1 MGGFAQYVNG
11 RIKTARI
18 KGRALE
24 HVELPHARM
33 LLGQLFFVRIQH
45 GKSFIRQNTG
55 QDTEICLIEPFVF
68 GVAVYAQP
76 KRAY

>member
-1 MGGFAQYVNG
+1 MEAALPFFVRKYLLFGGFAQYVNG

-24 HVELPHARM
+24 HVETAARPDE

-45 GKSFIRQNTG
+45 GKSLIRQNTG
-55 QDTEICLIEPFVF
+55 QETE
-68 GVAVYAQP
+68 
-76 KRAY
+76 